1 MTDNGT
7 LPLTTQVS
15 EAASHNEDKKTY
27 CFKVICQ
34 HGIREAG
41 ESRWASWRLL
51 FTTRLLYGL
60 TFATLFVLST
70 VVFRDR
76 STIIPLGLSAV
87 TFLGLAICTFLQGNG
102 AKASRKSGFS
112 TLVVFLHSATASISV
127 YLIVGFLVI
136 VARGLFY
143 PSLLILLTP
152 LMAYI
157 LDVVVLQ
164 SRIRLEYRYSLFW
177 SALNLAYTV
186 IALIVLGFSCQ
197 NCVHIGYGTP
207 IAVLVL
213 IQILVGYI
221 ASIIA
226 VWLTRI
232 PWPCLVKT

>member
-1 MTDNGT
+1 MGILEITIHYS
-7 LPLTTQVS
+7 LTVW
-15 EAASHNEDKKTY
+15 SHFRY
-27 CFKVICQ
+27 
-34 HGIREAG
+34 
-41 ESRWASWRLL
+41 
-51 FTTRLLYGL
+51 
-60 TFATLFVLST
+60 
-70 VVFRDR
+70 VVRIVDC
-76 STIIPLGLSAV
+76 G
-87 TFLGLAICTFLQGNG
+87 LQGSLHHYSFG
-102 AKASRKSGFS
+102 FVGCDISWTGDLYFLARKRCEGIPKIRILYTSS
-112 TLVVFLHSATASISV
+112 VLTLGHASISV